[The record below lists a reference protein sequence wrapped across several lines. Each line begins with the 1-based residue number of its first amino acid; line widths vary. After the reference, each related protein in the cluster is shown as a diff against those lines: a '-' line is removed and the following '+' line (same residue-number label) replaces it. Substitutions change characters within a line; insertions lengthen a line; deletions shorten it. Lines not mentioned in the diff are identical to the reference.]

1 VKARQ
6 LVLPALLGV
15 AVYYAVFGGEYTIFD
30 VSAARDATA
39 VEVEALERI
48 RSETDSLRLRVEAL
62 ESDPHTLEQL
72 ARERFGMIRA
82 GEVLYRFAA
91 PD

>member
-1 VKARQ
+1 MKARQ

-30 VSAARDATA
+30 VSSARDATA

-62 ESDPHTLEQL
+62 ESDP
-72 ARERFGMIRA
+72 
-82 GEVLYRFAA
+82 
-91 PD
+91 